1 MDNRPDIF
9 DSKARLRD
17 LSSLDIES
25 LPPEMAE
32 LYTTLREVYVHNFE
46 AEQYAAKVAH
56 QIRIVAKLVQAE
68 RAERQRQQQ
77 QRAASAQS
85 RRHVDEHEFGGQ
97 RNHLHHRP
105 PGWRPSA
112 QKPM

>member
-68 RAERQRQQQ
+68 RAERQRQQPIDSTIATKQ
-77 QRAASAQS
+77 WIASQRAVA
-85 RRHVDEHEFGGQ
+85 RGE
-97 RNHLHHRP
+97 L
-105 PGWRPSA
+105 
-112 QKPM
+112 